1 MNRVIDNIVINNIII
16 NSKIKTDACSK
27 KNGAVSP
34 RNYER
39 CVIWQAAYHEKKYRS
54 QNNCLLQKKRTAKS
68 RVRGRPSTTDSPSI
82 QRQKQG

>member
-16 NSKIKTDACSK
+16 NSKIKIDACLE

-39 CVIWQAAYHEKKYRS
+39 CVIWQAAYREKKY
-54 QNNCLLQKKRTAKS
+54 
-68 RVRGRPSTTDSPSI
+68 
-82 QRQKQG
+82 